1 MAGPAQNDR
10 FLDIAYRARTTDET
24 RDLYD
29 RWAET
34 YDTEL
39 IDEND
44 YAQPRRCAEMLARYL
59 KTREAEIL
67 DIGCGTGLSGAA
79 LREAGFGIVDGCDFS
94 PGMLAKARESGLYR
108 RLFATDLN
116 APPLDAPDGGYDAA
130 VAVGV
135 FGFSH
140 IDPDALDEIL
150 RVLAPGAPLIVGLNE
165 HFYDDGALTGK
176 LTALSTAN
184 RIDRLAEEHGD
195 HIRGTGVTGWVI
207 AVRKVAKRD

>member
-1 MAGPAQNDR
+1 MAGPSQNDR

-79 LREAGFGIVDGCDFS
+79 LREAGFGIVDGLS
-94 PGMLAKARESGLYR
+94 N
-108 RLFATDLN
+108 RL
-116 APPLDAPDGGYDAA
+116 
-130 VAVGV
+130 
-135 FGFSH
+135 
-140 IDPDALDEIL
+140 
-150 RVLAPGAPLIVGLNE
+150 
-165 HFYDDGALTGK
+165 
-176 LTALSTAN
+176 
-184 RIDRLAEEHGD
+184 HG
-195 HIRGTGVTGWVI
+195 
-207 AVRKVAKRD
+207 